1 MSVCKCVCVSV
12 CECVCVWVGVG
23 VGVGWSIQERIPP
36 SLYST
41 IVSVYVCMG
50 RVGFGGKGRE
60 KNDVNCV
67 VNSPLLKPS
76 FGRPNKVLKMYEP
89 SVPP

>member
-1 MSVCKCVCVSV
+1 MSVCKCVSV
-12 CECVCVWVGVG
+12 LSVWVWVCRG
-23 VGVGWSIQERIPP
+23 SIQERISP

-50 RVGFGGKGRE
+50 RVGFGGEGRE

-76 FGRPNKVLKMYEP
+76 FGGPNKSPEDVQP